1 MLGLGK
7 DWEVKKDSTTPT
19 TNGASNEDGATKV
32 RRKGYAGGFIFAAI
46 GWICALIA
54 FLPFTAFIAALGV
67 VFGFL
72 SYKLEKREIQGIVI
86 MIISA
91 AGGFF

>member
-1 MLGLGK
+1 MGIGK
-7 DWEVKKDSTTPT
+7 DWEVKKDVSVTKNKVESEPT
-19 TNGASNEDGATKV
+19 NK
-32 RRKGYAGGFIFAAI
+32 RKGYAGGFIFALI
-46 GWICALIA
+46 GWVCALIS
-54 FLPFTAFIAALGV
+54 FLPFTAFIAALGI